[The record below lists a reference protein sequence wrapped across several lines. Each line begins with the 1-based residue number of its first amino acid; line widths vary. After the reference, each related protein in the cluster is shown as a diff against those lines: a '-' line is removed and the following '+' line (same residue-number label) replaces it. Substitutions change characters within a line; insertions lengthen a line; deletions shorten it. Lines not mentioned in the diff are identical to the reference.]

1 MRIELMKA
9 LVTTMTREEL
19 SALFEVIKIEMQY
32 RKGSTEPTQ
41 AEVELYNQKT
51 EPGQWP
57 NPKIEAVKMMR
68 DRTGMRLGDVKQAL
82 DKATGRN
89 IIPY

>member
-9 LVTTMTREEL
+9 LVTTMTIEEL
-19 SALFEVIKIEMQY
+19 LTLSSVVQIELQA
-32 RKGSTEPTQ
+32 RPNQTEPTQ
-41 AEVELYNQKT
+41 AEIELYNQKT
-51 EPGQWP
+51 EPGAWP
-57 NPKIEAVKMMR
+57 SPRIEAVKMMR
-68 DRTGMRLGDVKQAL
+68 ARTGMRLGDVKQAL